1 MDFTLATWKQAAADK
16 LQAIGGWLDRRRRQ
30 DAPYLLYGTLCGLS
44 LWPLIEAA
52 QAGQFLPVM
61 MALGSVAGGVGGN
74 LLAEQVQ
81 RWKDHAGELDEA
93 EVADWA
99 AEQAAAD
106 PELRQALDA
115 ILEKLEAIPQA
126 QAALATEERDS
137 RAWFVAT
144 LRDELVRLGSQLR
157 LEATVTGSG
166 AIAQGSGAQ
175 AAGERGVA
183 ARDIGG
189 PVLIGDRSA
198 AAGRGGAAVAGNGN
212 IVIAGP
218 VQGGVTISQVTEGS
232 DPARGR
238 EQEAARRYLHQLRRL
253 CNALPLAAL
262 AEEGG
267 PHQRAEITL
276 NRVYITLNTTS
287 QVPLTDEEKAQRQR
301 ERPWRGEETRPL
313 PALEAAAGEPRLVLL
328 GDPGSGKST
337 FVNYLAYL
345 LAGVWLEEAEAPAGW
360 PHGPLL
366 PMRIL
371 LRELTAFLPG
381 EPELRGLPAE
391 KRAARLASGVW
402 NYVRQDL
409 AGTYRAEEALATLE
423 RAVDHCQALI
433 IFDGLDEVAPD
444 WRAVARAAVEAFCR
458 LCGDNRV
465 LVTSRTRSYRE
476 DRPLLAFADVTLAPF
491 DEDQIGEFVQRWY
504 QALAGLGTLKPPE
517 AERRA
522 ENLRTAVGPL
532 LELARN
538 PLLLTTMAVVHTAQV
553 ELPRERARLYQR
565 CVDVLLR
572 RWHQHKAGESP
583 LLERLGVSEG
593 ELLAALRDVA
603 FQAHTRSGG
612 GEEGDLLRSE
622 VLKVMAGHLA
632 GEYGR
637 AEQFLNHVD
646 TRAGLL
652 VGRGG
657 AGEPVYTFPHRTFQ
671 EYLAGCHLALGGRDL
686 GRRLRELLPEGDR
699 WALAA
704 RLGAEHLLHNVGDV
718 TKVLDAAYALC
729 PVAEPRETSDWRGAL
744 WAGHFAVEVG
754 QRRVEEDTGALDG
767 GQAFLAR
774 LIPRL
779 VGILREERLGAIERA
794 AAGRVLARL
803 GDLRSEVMTI
813 EGMHFCYVPPGPFW
827 MGGEGPY
834 DGRPL
839 HLNECLGYGYWIG
852 RYPVT
857 NAQFQA
863 FVDAGGYRDSRY
875 WPEARQAGVWNEGQV
890 RARNDDQPRG
900 RPCDFGEPFNLP
912 NHPVVGVTWY
922 EMLAFTRWLT
932 ERLRRDGLLLKNWE
946 VRLPSEAE
954 WEKAARGG
962 VQVPVEAVI
971 RSTATLS
978 NPAPQEAASQGNT
991 RPKGGFP
998 WGDEA
1003 DPNQAN
1009 YVDTGIGSTS
1019 AVGCFP
1025 GGASP
1030 YGAEDMSGNVW
1041 EWLRSIY
1048 AAYPYEPS
1056 DGRENPK
1063 AGTDADRVLRG
1074 GAFDY
1079 NQGIVRCAYRSRSYP
1094 NARLRSGGM
1103 RVVVVPV

>member
-1 MDFTLATWKQAAADK
+1 MDFTLTNWKQSATDK
-16 LQAIGGWLDRRRRQ
+16 LKAIGSWLDRRRIQ

-44 LWPLIEAA
+44 LWPLVEAA

-81 RWKDHAGELDEA
+81 RWKDRAGELDE
-93 EVADWA
+93 EKVADWA
-99 AEQAAAD
+99 AEQAAAN
-106 PELRQALDA
+106 PELRQALDV
-115 ILEKLEAIPQA
+115 ILDRLEAIPQA
-126 QAALATEERDS
+126 QAALDEGS

-144 LRDELVRLGSQLR
+144 LRKEVAQLGSQVR
-157 LEATVTGSG
+157 FEAMLAGSG
-166 AIAQGSGAQ
+166 AIAQGPGAI
-175 AAGERGVA
+175 AAGEQGIA
-183 ARDIGG
+183 AGAIHG
-189 PVLIGDRSA
+189 PAVTGDGSA
-198 AAGRGGAAVAGNGN
+198 AASLGGAAAVGNGN
-212 IVIAGP
+212 IQITGNVHGP
-218 VQGGVTISQVTEGS
+218 VTITTPPPSS
-232 DPARGR
+232 DPARVR
-238 EQEAARRYLHQLRRL
+238 EEEALRRYLHQLRRL

-276 NRVYITLNTTS
+276 NRVYITLNTTT
-287 QVPLTDEEKAQRQR
+287 QVPLSEEEKAHRRR
-301 ERPWRGEETRPL
+301 ERPWMGEEARPL
-313 PALEAAAGEPRLVLL
+313 PALEAAAAEPRLVLL

-337 FVNYLAYL
+337 FANYLAYL
-345 LAGVWLEEAEAPAGW
+345 LAGVWLGEAEAPAGW

-366 PMRIL
+366 PIRIL
-371 LRELTAFLPG
+371 LRELVALLPG
-381 EPELRGLPAE
+381 EQELQGLPAE
-391 KRAARLASGVW
+391 KRAARLVSGVW
-402 NYVRQDL
+402 AYLHQDL
-409 AGTYRAEEALATLE
+409 TVTYRAEEALEALE
-423 RAVDHCQALI
+423 RAVDRCQALVV
-433 IFDGLDEVAPD
+433 FDGLDEVAPD
-444 WRAVARAAVEAFCR
+444 WQATARVAVEAFGR
-458 LCGDNRV
+458 LCGENRM

-476 DRPLLAFADVTLAPF
+476 DRPLQAFADVTLAPF

-504 QALAGLGTLKPPE
+504 QALASLGTLRPAE
-517 AERRA
+517 AGRRA

-572 RWHQHKAGESP
+572 RWHQHKAGESS

-603 FQAHTRSGG
+603 FHAHSRSGA

-637 AEQFLNHVD
+637 AEQFLNYVD
-646 TRAGLL
+646 MRAGLL

-699 WALAA
+699 WALSA
-704 RLGAEHLLHNVGDV
+704 RLGVEHLLHNVGDV
-718 TKVLDAAYALC
+718 TKALDAAYALC
-729 PVAEPRETSDWRGAL
+729 PVAEPREISDWRGVL

-754 QRRVEEDTGALDG
+754 QRRIEEDTAAVDG
-767 GQAFLAR
+767 GRAFLAR
-774 LIPRL
+774 LAPRL
-779 VGILREERLGAIERA
+779 ISILREERLGAIERA
-794 AAGRVLARL
+794 AAGRTLAKL
-803 GDLRSEVMTI
+803 GDPRPEATAV
-813 EGMHFCYVPPGPFW
+813 EGMQFCCVPPGPFW
-827 MGGEGPY
+827 MGEGKAAH
-834 DGRPL
+834 R
-839 HLNECLGYGYWIG
+839 NERLDYVYWLG

-857 NAQFQA
+857 NAQFRA
-863 FVDAGGYRDSRY
+863 FVEAGGYRDSQY
-875 WPEARQAGVWNEGQV
+875 WPEARKAGVWDEEHV
-890 RARNDDQPRG
+890 KVSYEDQPRG
-900 RPCDFGEPFNLP
+900 QPYDFGDPFSLP

-922 EMLAFTRWLT
+922 EALAFARWLAD
-932 ERLRRDGLLLKNWE
+932 RLRRDGLLPGGWE

-962 VQVPVEAVI
+962 VEAPAKPVVEPAGALAEPQQAALAL
-971 RSTATLS
+971 RA
-978 NPAPQEAASQGNT
+978 NPRAQG
-991 RPKGGFP
+991 RYP

-1003 DPNQAN
+1003 DPDRAN
-1009 YVDTGIGSTS
+1009 YGDTGIGGTS

-1030 YGAEDMSGNVW
+1030 YGAEELSGNVL
-1041 EWLRSIY
+1041 EWTRSNY
-1048 AAYPYEPS
+1048 RDYPYNS
-1056 DGRENPK
+1056 DDGREKLDNN
-1063 AGTDADRVLRG
+1063 DRRVLRG
-1074 GAFDY
+1074 GAFYYFQDR
-1079 NQGIVRCAYRSRSYP
+1079 VRCAFRFRPDPDYRGD
-1094 NARLRSGGM
+1094 LVGF